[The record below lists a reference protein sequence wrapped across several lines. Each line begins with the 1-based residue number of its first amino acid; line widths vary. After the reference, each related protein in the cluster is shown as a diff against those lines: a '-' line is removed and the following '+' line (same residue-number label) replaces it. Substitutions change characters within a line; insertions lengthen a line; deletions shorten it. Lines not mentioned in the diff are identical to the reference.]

1 MNSLLESNVLNK
13 ETLKLLGLVLVINT
27 VIICYL
33 LYVSDIILEK
43 SALHCLRICCYT
55 VNIVVWS

>member
-33 LYVSDIILEK
+33 LYVK
-43 SALHCLRICCYT
+43 
-55 VNIVVWS
+55 